1 MNISAHDFPAPR
13 ATSVNISEDTLSVD
27 LADGRTVSVPLAWY
41 PRLLHS
47 SAKDRQHWR
56 LIGAGTG
63 IHWPDIE
70 EDVSIEGL
78 ILGRPSQEAQSS
90 FSRWL
95 EGRQKKS

>member
-1 MNISAHDFPAPR
+1 MNISAHDFPALR
-13 ATSVNISEDTLSVD
+13 ATSVSVSADTLTVE
-27 LADGRTVSVPLAWY
+27 LADGRTLSVPLAWY

-47 SAKDRQHWR
+47 SPERRQHWR

-70 EDVSIEGL
+70 EDISIEGL
-78 ILGRPSQEAQSS
+78 VLGQPSREAQSS

-95 EGRQKKS
+95 AAREPQ